1 MVEREDLANAIAL
14 NSTMFNSATAV
25 GPAVAGVAYALVGP
39 AWCFTLNGLSFLA
52 VIAALAAMK
61 LKPAEARSRATSAV
75 QDLKEG
81 LGYVGRNAT
90 LRALISIAGV
100 AGLSGMAYAT
110 LMPAWAVTILGGDS
124 TTVGLMQS
132 ARGVGSLIGA
142 LMIAALGRFRFKGRL
157 MTVGTFMFPAL
168 LIVFAAVR
176 WLPLSL
182 LVLVGVGWGMMV
194 MFNMLNTLIQ
204 TTVSDGLRGRVM
216 GIYSLTFFGAAPI
229 GALMAGAAADRVG
242 EPTTILL
249 SALVPLA
256 YAAWL
261 WLRAPQ
267 LRRLQ

>member
-1 MVEREDLANAIAL
+1 MVDREDLANAIAL

-39 AWCFTLNGLSFLA
+39 AWCFTINGLSFLA
-52 VIAALAAMK
+52 VIGALAAMK
-61 LKPAEARSRATSAV
+61 LKPAEIRPARTSAI
-75 QDLKEG
+75 QDLREG
-81 LGYVGRNAT
+81 LGYVGRNAA

-100 AGLSGMAYAT
+100 VSLFGMAYAT

-142 LMIAALGRFRFKGRL
+142 LMIASLGRFRHKGRL
-157 MTVGTFMFPAL
+157 MTIGTFVFPSL
-168 LIVFAAVR
+168 LIVFATVR
-176 WLPLSL
+176 WLPLAL
-182 LVLVGVGWGMMV
+182 LVLVGIGWGMMV
-194 MFNMLNTLIQ
+194 VFNMLNTLIQ

-229 GALMAGAAADRVG
+229 GSLLAGAAADRAGSPV
-242 EPTTILL
+242 TVTV
-249 SALVPLA
+249 SALIPLA
-256 YAAWL
+256 YAGWL